1 MKVTLISLILL
12 SAITARAQ
20 SPVAVSTGADGALEL
35 TTPGIVVFD
44 PRSFN
49 PALNPVI
56 RLYVHRDVEW
66 GRHKA

>member
-49 PALNPVI
+49 PPLNPVI